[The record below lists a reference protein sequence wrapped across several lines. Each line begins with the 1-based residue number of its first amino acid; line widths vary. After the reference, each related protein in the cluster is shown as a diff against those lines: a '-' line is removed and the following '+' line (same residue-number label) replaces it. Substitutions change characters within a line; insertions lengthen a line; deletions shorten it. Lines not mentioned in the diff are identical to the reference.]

1 MERTLAQAESKV
13 VAGKA
18 RPLANYPHVKRAGDW
33 LFVSGTSAR
42 QADDSIVGAEAGAA
56 GGTRLDI
63 RLQTGAAIE
72 NLRAL
77 LRAVG
82 ADLDDLVDLTCFLV
96 DMDDYGG
103 FNEVYDR
110 YFDADGP
117 TRTTVAV
124 RQLPHPHLL
133 VEIKATARRPAGP
146 AGGGG

>member
-1 MERTLAQAESKV
+1 MAKAESKV
-13 VAGKA
+13 VAGRA

-42 QADDSIVGAEAGAA
+42 QADNSIVGAEAGAE
-56 GGTRLDI
+56 LDI
-63 RLQTGAAIE
+63 RLQTGATIE
-72 NLRAL
+72 NLRAIL
-77 LRAVG
+77 QSVG

-103 FNEVYDR
+103 FNEVYNR

-117 TRTTVAV
+117 ARTTVAV

-133 VEIKATARRPAGP
+133 VEIKATARRPAGA
-146 AGGGG
+146 AGGDGG

>member
-1 MERTLAQAESKV
+1 LAKAESKV
-13 VAGKA
+13 VAGRA

-42 QADDSIVGAEAGAA
+42 QADNSIVGAEAGAE
-56 GGTRLDI
+56 LDI
-63 RLQTGAAIE
+63 RLQTGATIE
-72 NLRAL
+72 NLRAIL
-77 LRAVG
+77 QSVG

-103 FNEVYDR
+103 FNEVYNR

-117 TRTTVAV
+117 ARTTVAV

-133 VEIKATARRPAGP
+133 VEIKATARRPAGA
-146 AGGGG
+146 AGGDGG

>member
-1 MERTLAQAESKV
+1 LAKAESKV
-13 VAGKA
+13 VAGRA

-42 QADDSIVGAEAGAA
+42 QADNSIVGAEAGAS
-56 GGTRLDI
+56 LDI
-63 RLQTGAAIE
+63 RLQTGATIE
-72 NLRAL
+72 NLRAIL
-77 LRAVG
+77 QSVG

-103 FNEVYDR
+103 FNEVYNR

-117 TRTTVAV
+117 ARTTVAV

-133 VEIKATARRPAGP
+133 VEIKATARRPAGA
-146 AGGGG
+146 AGGDGG